1 MYKITYF
8 EVMPD
13 DLEITNPLRGGIYPK
28 DALDLIEKIGDGW
41 RLPTHNEMNYLGR
54 EMFFLR
60 LCNFKRGNYLIAFK
74 DGESIGYD
82 FHRGG
87 YTHFSNNTPCRIRLV
102 RSV

>member
-1 MYKITYF
+1 MYKIAYF

-54 EMFFLR
+54 EMLFLR
-60 LCNFKRGNYLIAFK
+60 LCNFKRGHYLITFK
-74 DGESIGYD
+74 DVESIGYD
-82 FHRGG
+82 FHRGR
-87 YTHFSNNTPCRIRLV
+87 YAHFSNNTPCRIRLV